1 MHRVRPSVG
10 VAGRRAPGIQ
20 RPCRCTCVRA
30 SDRSSGDSGSD
41 RRPATVFRHRADAA
55 AYAEATIASAERLYA
70 RGIALGVDREAALRV
85 LPTVKLLERCLRL
98 ESYTPLP
105 RPRSLSRGL
114 LLPLPLRR
122 PIPLKRP
129 LHPGPQAAA
138 AAAETTHPDG
148 LR

>member
-1 MHRVRPSVG
+1 
-10 VAGRRAPGIQ
+10 
-20 RPCRCTCVRA
+20 
-30 SDRSSGDSGSD
+30 
-41 RRPATVFRHRADAA
+41 VFRHRADAA

-70 RGIALGVDREAALRV
+70 RDSARTEYCIALGVDREAALRV